1 MIRFDLRTRMHLWL
15 AVASMVSICA
25 TGCRGKSS
33 GSGDGSSSESEN
45 GVDSPS
51 SSGPISVASNPTS
64 SAGSVETLQ
73 KIGSI
78 VSAPSTE
85 ITPTSPTSEE
95 SASQIPVVSVQN
107 TPSAPQ
113 ITVLPS
119 PVILL
124 PVANPV
130 TAGGSSLGIS
140 GTCTPLSTITLSG
153 DDSQTANCLQDG
165 TFSFTVS
172 ENQDNTFRY
181 NLIQSDGQGNGS
193 QSVTITW
200 IRNSSVP
207 PSPTIVTPAQ
217 RTTFSS
223 GSNFSVAGG
232 CIDGYL
238 VEFGGDVLSSD
249 ITSPSGSLSQTCVG
263 SNFSFSLTKTGDNTY
278 AFHVTQTN
286 PSTNIKSS
294 PAQVIWVRD
303 TIAPTAVTITKP
315 STNPYVS
322 GDSSLLIQGFCEMDA
337 TVTLGG
343 SDNLTTNCDPTS
355 GTFQFTLTKA
365 ADATYAYVL
374 KQTDLAGN
382 ASTTSNFAWTRD
394 TTLPPTPSVT
404 TPSDTFHY
412 SSSNVM
418 TISGGCVDGFEV
430 GISGDLTASEVSSP
444 MGSLTQI
451 CTTQA
456 YSFVVTKSSDGDY
469 KFGIDQTNPV
479 SGLKSGQ
486 VSIWWHR
493 DSVAPMAPSIVRPSV
508 NPYTSSGDL
517 TIQATCENSAL
528 VTVSGADVQSASCN
542 GTSITFLI
550 SRLTDGSHT
559 FALSQKD
566 QAGNLSAANNF
577 TWIRDSSLPMT
588 PTVSSPSLS
597 PYTSNTSTLT
607 LSGYCT
613 AGLMVTLGGNVTA
626 SEIVSPAN
634 SLSQPCGGAGTFSF
648 IIQKSVDGTYNLSI
662 VQSNNGIS
670 SSAVEKVWILDT
682 TPPTVT
688 ITSNPT
694 DPNRSLSAAFAF
706 KADDPLATVQ
716 CKLNTGNYNSCS
728 SPYTLS
734 LSPADNGNNSI
745 DVRAV
750 DSAGNIGLPSSFSWV
765 QNAFKTVALFHLDA
779 ISGPTTDSGLYTLG
793 DSNSLNLNGTTSA
806 PGKFGEGRTI
816 GSTNRL
822 SSPHTLSQSQLTTGM
837 TVEAFV
843 RITSQPS
850 NGGYFGIVSKDSQT
864 DGNFGWKFRLKRQG
878 SSSRLAFQGSIN
890 GTSYATEIVSSSCI
904 TSINTWYHVAFTF
917 NKGTVGFYCNGNP
930 AGSGTIGTAGS
941 TSLFNTTGNLLIGSD
956 VSPTNGLVG
965 TIDEVRLSQVVRWTS
980 AFVPPSTAYSP
991 D

>member
-15 AVASMVSICA
+15 AVASMVQICA

-33 GSGDGSSSESEN
+33 GSDDGSSSESEN
-45 GVDSPS
+45 GVNSPS
-51 SSGPISVASNPTS
+51 SSGPISVASNPIS
-64 SAGSVETLQ
+64 SSGSVEILQ
-73 KIGSI
+73 KFGS
-78 VSAPSTE
+78 VAPAPTAATSPISSTSE
-85 ITPTSPTSEE
+85 QSTSPT
-95 SASQIPVVSVQN
+95 PVVSVQN

-113 ITVLPS
+113 TIVLPS
-119 PVILL
+119 PVILS

-140 GTCTPLSTITLSG
+140 GTCTPLSTISLSG
-153 DDSQTANCLQDG
+153 DDNQTANCLQDG

-172 ENQDNTFRY
+172 ENQDNTYTY
-181 NLIQSDGQGNGS
+181 NLIQSDGQGNAS
-193 QSVTITW
+193 QSVSITW

-238 VEFGGDVLSSD
+238 VEIGGDVLSSD
-249 ITSPSGSLSQTCVG
+249 ITSPSGSLSQICTS
-263 SNFSFSLTKTGDNTY
+263 SNFSFSLTKSGDNTY
-278 AFHVTQTN
+278 AFQVTQTN
-286 PSTNIKSS
+286 PSTHSKSS
-294 PAQVIWVRD
+294 PAQVIWLRD

-322 GDSSLLIQGFCEMDA
+322 GDTSLLIQGFCEMDT

-343 SDNLTTNCDPTS
+343 SDNLTTNCDPNH

-365 ADATYAYVL
+365 ADATYTYAL
-374 KQTDLAGN
+374 HQTDLAGN
-382 ASTTSNFAWTRD
+382 ASTPLNFAWTRD

-404 TPSDTFHY
+404 TPSDTLYY

-430 GISGDLTASEVSSP
+430 GISGDIAAPEVSSP

-451 CTTQA
+451 CATQG

-493 DSVAPMAPSIVRPSV
+493 DSVAPTPPSIVSHTIT
-508 NPYTSSGDL
+508 PYTSSGDL

-528 VTVSGADVQSASCN
+528 VNVSGADVQSASCT
-542 GTSITFLI
+542 GSLATFVV

-566 QAGNLSAANNF
+566 QAGNLSSATSF

-588 PTVSSPSLS
+588 PTISSPALS
-597 PYTSNTSTLT
+597 PYTSNISTLT
-607 LSGYCT
+607 MSGYCT
-613 AGLMVTLGGNVTA
+613 AGFIVTLGGSVTA

-634 SLSQPCGGAGTFSF
+634 SLGQPCSGAGTFSF
-648 IIQKSVDGTYNLSI
+648 AIQKAVDGTYNLSI

-670 SSAVEKVWILDT
+670 SSAIEKVWILDT
-682 TPPTVT
+682 TSPTVT
-688 ITSNPT
+688 ITSTPT
-694 DPNRSLSAAFAF
+694 DPNRNLSATFAF
-706 KADDPLATVQ
+706 TVDDPLATIQ
-716 CKLNTGNYNSCS
+716 CRLSAGNYTSCT
-728 SPYTLS
+728 SPHTIS
-734 LSPADNGNNSI
+734 LSPADNGNHSM

-750 DSAGNIGLPSSFSWV
+750 DSAGNIGLPSSFSWA

-779 ISGPTTDSGLYTLG
+779 SSGPTTDSGLYTLG
-793 DSNSLNLNGTTSA
+793 DSNPLNLNGTTTGS
-806 PGKFGEGRTI
+806 GKFADGRTI
-816 GSTNRL
+816 GSNNRL
-822 SSPHTLSQSQLTTGM
+822 SSPHTPSQSQLTRGM
-837 TVEAFV
+837 TVEAFI

-850 NGGYFGIVSKDSQT
+850 NGGYFGIVSKDSPT
-864 DGNFGWKFRLKRQG
+864 MGNFGWKFRLKRQG
-878 SSSRLAFQGSIN
+878 SSARLAFQGSIN

-904 TSINTWYHVAFTF
+904 TSINTWYHVAVTF

-930 AGSGTIGTAGS
+930 AGSGTIGTAGAA
-941 TSLFNTTGNLLIGSD
+941 SLFNTTGNLLIGNDISLA
-956 VSPTNGLVG
+956 SGLVG

-980 AFVPPSTAYSP
+980 AFVPPSAAYSP